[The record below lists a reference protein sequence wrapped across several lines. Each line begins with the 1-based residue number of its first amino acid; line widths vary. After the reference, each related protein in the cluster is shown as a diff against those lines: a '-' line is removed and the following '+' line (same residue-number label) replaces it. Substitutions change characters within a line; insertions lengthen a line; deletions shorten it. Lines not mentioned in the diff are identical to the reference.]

1 MDRGMIKQ
9 NVNFRIQVVACGRLT
24 NVPLQIKAHIL
35 FLGTCEYVIRK
46 KQNKNFADVIKN
58 LDMKTLAWTIQ
69 VDPM

>member
-9 NVNFRIQVVACGRLT
+9 NANFRIQVVVCGRLT

-46 KQNKNFADVIKN
+46 KNKNFADVIKN

-69 VDPM
+69 VDPK

>member
-9 NVNFRIQVVACGRLT
+9 NANFRIQVIVCGRLT

-35 FLGTCEYVIRK
+35 FLGTCEYVIREK
-46 KQNKNFADVIKN
+46 NKNFADVIKN

-69 VDPM
+69 VDPK